1 MRKNVT
7 NLRFNNGF
15 LLGLVFSLLL
25 ACTDVRLLTQRF
37 SPDWQ
42 LVSTIEKTQQ
52 LFEKILIPEDATYDS
67 NASSIRFLSIDG
79 AVTLFP
85 NGIMK
90 TEKDDGCVVEYFH
103 PLSSAKFVST
113 KKNHV
118 DAGHTD
124 KLKKYSCTVALE
136 NGECVCK
143 SISEHDDG
151 RPRLNCIVYLM
162 SGRSITFEYLVD
174 GAIIIRSSCG
184 DVEVIRP
191 FDSCLKN
198 ILETHNMLNAP
209 ANSIFSP
216 MGVLHKDG
224 SGFTCLCVDGM
235 KFDFLND
242 HSMYFLV
249 PELSMQLE
257 GLLVDDSL
265 LTRWKSLG
273 ACYLDLKTAQL
284 DCADLLFDQNG
295 SKALL
300 YVDFS
305 TIHVGAFYYN
315 NDGYYCR
322 RSGFGGELYGRATAA
337 LSFDGVKL
345 FATSG
350 PRNVSK
356 FVAFSSMNDKNLEK
370 S

>member
-1 MRKNVT
+1 MRKNVS
-7 NLRFNNGF
+7 NLGFNSWLFFSLFF
-15 LLGLVFSLLL
+15 LLSLVCVDARSLVQSFL
-25 ACTDVRLLTQRF
+25 
-37 SPDWQ
+37 PDWQ
-42 LVSTIEKTQQ
+42 LVSTIEKTKHF
-52 LFEKILIPEDATYDS
+52 FEMVSIPEDAAVDNHT
-67 NASSIRFLSIDG
+67 SSLRFSTLDG
-79 AVTLFP
+79 LVTLFS
-85 NGIMK
+85 NGIIK
-90 TEKDDGCVVEYFH
+90 TEKDDGRIVEYFH
-103 PLSSAKFVST
+103 PASSAKFVST
-113 KKNHV
+113 EKKHV

-124 KLKKYSCTVALE
+124 KLKKYSCTVAVE

-151 RPRLNCIVYLM
+151 RPRLNCIVYLV
-162 SGRSITFEYLVD
+162 SGRSVTFEYLLD
-174 GAIIIRSSCG
+174 GTIIIRSSCG

-191 FDSCLKN
+191 FDFCLKN

-216 MGVLHKDG
+216 MGVLHKDR

-235 KFDFLND
+235 KFDFQDD
-242 HSMYFLV
+242 HSMYFLA
-249 PELSMQLE
+249 PQLSMQLE
-257 GLLVDDSL
+257 GLVVDDAL

-273 ACYLDLKTAQL
+273 ACYLDLKTAQF
-284 DCADLLFDQNG
+284 DSADLLFDQNG

-305 TIHVGAFYYN
+305 SIHVGAFYYN

-345 FATSG
+345 FAKSG

-356 FVAFSSMNDKNLEK
+356 FIAFSAKHDKEA
-370 S
+370 